1 LANHQ
6 DRQLPLF
13 GLEQNKKKREIQIKE
28 FFGRELEHRVVP
40 FIHEED
46 SKHKR
51 SCWIV
56 YLFD

>member
-28 FFGRELEHRVVP
+28 FFGNWRRVVP
-40 FIHEED
+40 FIPEED
-46 SKHKR
+46 
-51 SCWIV
+51 
-56 YLFD
+56 